1 MLYTGLFDSLGEEP
15 AGPVVVVLTA
25 RLEVEVGQAPVL
37 QLLAEVLHAHLHH
50 TVSTAGATLGSP
62 VGQYYETNRRSNL
75 YTVSV
80 IVCHTSRTIIFG
92 CPRRITLGLMTAI
105 MAFRI
110 IQKPEFLLENLLSSC
125 HISYIVVKKLW
136 TLKQ

>member
-50 TVSTAGATLGSP
+50 TVSTAGATLVSP
-62 VGQYYETNRRSNL
+62 VGQDKPKIQ
-75 YTVSV
+75 SV
-80 IVCHTSRTIIFG
+80 HGQCN
-92 CPRRITLGLMTAI
+92 C
-105 MAFRI
+105 
-110 IQKPEFLLENLLSSC
+110 LS
-125 HISYIVVKKLW
+125 H
-136 TLKQ
+136 Q